1 MRKEVSGNASTL
13 GEVVDELCQI
23 QTAEELFNWKH
34 QREITVGLIS
44 AVMVEVRR
52 LLDRAEFDSAGRLSE
67 WCLLLVQGLPD
78 AAIRAS
84 ATVTKGIALARMNEH
99 AKALPYYDQA
109 LELYELAG
117 DELHAAKVR
126 MSRMSTYS
134 HLSRYEEALSDAEI
148 SNEVFTRLGQKRL
161 LARNCN
167 NLGEVLFRLDRF
179 QEWRATL
186 DRAASLLKELGDRQS
201 LAMVYMN
208 HAVVVTSLNIPSE
221 AFRYYRLS
229 RQLAEE
235 TGQTWLATVC
245 NYNLGY
251 LHYGQGEYTKALD
264 ILTDTRG
271 ALRTD
276 PWYVPLCDLTESE
289 IYLEMNMYRE
299 AARLAEAAYNAFES
313 TAKPFEMAKALA
325 VMGIAHS
332 QLREFKQAAMLFER
346 ARTMFQDQGNDV
358 RAAATDLYKGIM
370 CLQLGQY
377 SEARL
382 IAQQAYETF
391 MKADIKP
398 RAAFAQIVSA
408 RAGLKAGDLEAASR
422 DAAVATSLYKKS
434 PSPWVGPQLHAVLG
448 QIHLARGA
456 LEDARSEFRKA
467 IEELERVR
475 ANIAPDELRLNFL
488 KDKVP
493 VYELLLNTDLRLG
506 DPARQR
512 EALETAER
520 AKSRTLVDLLAG
532 SIDSLRS
539 VTWSS
544 VEDIQE
550 VLAPDA
556 ALVEYF
562 MTGDKVMAFCLSPQ
576 KFEVIEEICS
586 RDALKKR
593 FELLRFQFS
602 RLSVHAAVAKEREAT
617 FLLNVQDHLA
627 ELYRMLIGPL
637 DGFLA
642 DRKSLVF
649 VPFDFLHYLPFHALF
664 DGATYLTDRFTISY
678 APAATIYRLFKTKL
692 VAVNGPALLFGVPD
706 ARTPFIT
713 DEIESIG
720 SVLPDVRAY
729 VGAEATRDRL
739 TREMTRA
746 RLIHI
751 ASHALFRPD
760 NPMFSS
766 IQLHD
771 TALNFFD
778 IYNLRTSAALV
789 TLSGC
794 GTGLSSVVA
803 GDELL
808 GLVRGFLYAGTT
820 SVLISLWDVNDR
832 ATSDLMRYFYG
843 HLAEG
848 QPKSQC
854 LRLAISRLRQEH
866 PHPYYWAPFLL
877 MGDPS

>member
-1 MRKEVSGNASTL
+1 MRNEVSSDPPTPDDL
-13 GEVVDELCQI
+13 VRELCQI
-23 QTAEELFNWKH
+23 QTAEDLTNWK
-34 QREITVGLIS
+34 QGREITVDLIS
-44 AVMVEVRR
+44 KLMVQVRR
-52 LLDRAEFDSAGRLSE
+52 LLDSAQFDSAGRLSE
-67 WCLLLVQGLPD
+67 WCVLLVQGLADPI
-78 AAIRAS
+78 IRAS
-84 ATVTKGIALARMNEH
+84 AAVTKGITLARVNEH
-99 AKALPYYDQA
+99 AKALPYYDEA
-109 LELYELAG
+109 LGLYEQAG
-117 DELHAAKVR
+117 DELYAAKVR
-126 MSRMSTYS
+126 MNRISSYS
-134 HLSRYEEALSDAEI
+134 HLSRYEEALHDAEI
-148 SNEVFTRLGQKRL
+148 SNEVFTRLGEKRL

-186 DRAASLLKELGDRQS
+186 DRAAALLKEIGDRAS

-208 HAVVVTSLNIPSE
+208 HAVVVTSLNVPSE
-221 AFRYYRLS
+221 ALQYYRLS
-229 RQLAEE
+229 RELAEE
-235 TGQTWLATVC
+235 TGQTWLAAVC

-251 LHYGQGEYTKALD
+251 LHYAQGEYTKALD
-264 ILTDTRG
+264 ILSETRD
-271 ALRTD
+271 ALPTEQ
-276 PWYVPLCDLTESE
+276 WYVHLCDLTESE
-289 IYLEMNMYRE
+289 IYLEMNMYSE
-299 AARLAEAAYNAFES
+299 AIRLAEAAYKAFES
-313 TAKPFEMAKALA
+313 TEKPFEMAKALG

-332 QLREFKQAAMLFER
+332 QLRQFKEAGRLFER
-346 ARTMFQDQGNDV
+346 ARTMFQAQGNDV
-358 RAAATDLYKGIM
+358 RAAAIDLYRGIM

-377 SEARL
+377 PEARL
-382 IAQQAYETF
+382 IAQQAYEAF
-391 MKADIKP
+391 MKADVKP
-398 RAAFAQIVSA
+398 RAAFAQVVSA
-408 RAGLKAGDLEAASR
+408 RAGLKCADSETASR
-422 DAAVATSLYKKS
+422 DAAVATSLYEES
-434 PSPWVGPQLHAVLG
+434 PTPWVGHQLHAVLG
-448 QIHLARGA
+448 EIHLAQNA
-456 LEDARSEFRKA
+456 LENARSEFRRA
-467 IEELERVR
+467 IDELERVR

-506 DPARQR
+506 DPARLR

-532 SIDSLRS
+532 SIDSLRN

-544 VEDIQE
+544 VEDVQE

-562 MTGDKVMAFCLSPQ
+562 MTGDKVMAFCLSPDR
-576 KFEVIEEICS
+576 FEVFQEICS
-586 RDALKKR
+586 RDDLKKR

-602 RLSVHAAVAKEREAT
+602 RLSVHPAMAKEREAS
-617 FLLNVQDHLA
+617 FLLNIQDHLA
-627 ELYRMLIGPL
+627 ELYRMLVRPL
-637 DGFLA
+637 EAFLA

-664 DGATYLTDRFTISY
+664 DGSSYLTDRFAVSY
-678 APAATIYRLFKTKL
+678 SPAATIYRLFRAKL
-692 VAVNGPALLFGVPD
+692 VNVNGPALLIGVPD
-706 ARTPFIT
+706 ARTPNIPG
-713 DEIESIG
+713 EIESIR
-720 SVLPDVRAY
+720 SVLPDVRAFI
-729 VGAEATRDRL
+729 GADATRDRM
-739 TREMTRA
+739 TREMTGA

-760 NPMFSS
+760 SPMFSS

-771 TALNFFD
+771 KPLNFFD
-778 IYNLRTSAALV
+778 IYNLRTSATLV

-832 ATSDLMRYFYG
+832 TTADLMKYFYD
-843 HLAEG
+843 HLAKG
-848 QPKSQC
+848 QPKSQS
-854 LRLAISRLRQEH
+854 LRLAMLRVREEH